1 MPTEL
6 DKFDFRASVY
16 HQLRNLGYTGTEAK
30 TIVDKLKELMEGL
43 DAK

>member
-1 MPTEL
+1 MPTEI

-16 HQLRNLGYTGTEAK
+16 HQLRKLGYTGTEAK
-30 TIVDKLKELMEGL
+30 AIVDKLKELMEEQ